1 MGGTDKY
8 QHINCRGLS
17 GFQQVHTF
25 TGKFSFLYIL
35 NHLISS
41 HLFATKWMRNKDG
54 LTSHNPAVCT
64 NECHHIY
71 RQTVTDHMPYI
82 DPKIFRLPLCWGLGL
97 YT

>member
-1 MGGTDKY
+1 MEQTSISISTAED
-8 QHINCRGLS
+8 
-17 GFQQVHTF
+17 FQA
-25 TGKFSFLYIL
+25 FSRYIHSL
-35 NHLISS
+35 ENFHFYIYSIISS